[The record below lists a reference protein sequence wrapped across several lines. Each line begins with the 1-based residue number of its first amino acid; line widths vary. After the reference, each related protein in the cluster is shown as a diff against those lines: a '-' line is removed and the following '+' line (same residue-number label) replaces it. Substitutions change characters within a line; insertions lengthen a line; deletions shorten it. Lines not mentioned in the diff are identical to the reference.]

1 MSALDK
7 RVKSMTGYN
16 LTPPINNKS
25 SGTIGLSIMTAIG
38 AFGGFPAA
46 PKQFNDLVKDE
57 LVQYA
62 MLWILIY
69 QGGGSQDPKLT
80 TMVTV
85 LVYAVMQMIK

>member
-7 RVKSMTGYN
+7 RVKSLTGYH
-16 LTPPINNKS
+16 LSPPINNKS
-25 SGTIGLSIMTAIG
+25 KGTIGLAVMSAIG
-38 AFGGFPAA
+38 ALGGFPAA
-46 PKQFNDLVKDE
+46 PKQFNELVKDE
-57 LVQYA
+57 MFQYL

-85 LVYAVMQMIK
+85 LVYAVMQMLK